1 MLVLFYG
8 RTGVTG
14 GINSRTKAACACSMC
29 VMGVD
34 RLFSFHIFFL
44 REGGGEGWVLIS
56 SIFDQSI
63 PFLFFFV
70 SFTFFLGG
78 GLILAEI
85 LKEALNPKQQ
95 TY

>member
-44 REGGGEGWVLIS
+44 REGGGGR
-56 SIFDQSI
+56 D
-63 PFLFFFV
+63 
-70 SFTFFLGG
+70 G
-78 GLILAEI
+78 
-85 LKEALNPKQQ
+85 
-95 TY
+95 Y